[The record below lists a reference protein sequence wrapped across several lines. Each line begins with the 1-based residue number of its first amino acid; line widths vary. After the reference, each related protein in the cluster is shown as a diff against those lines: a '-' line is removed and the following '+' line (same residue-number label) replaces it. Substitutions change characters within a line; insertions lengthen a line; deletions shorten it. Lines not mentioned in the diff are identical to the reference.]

1 MKNIISKMSVALVA
15 MLTLSACGAN
25 NETNQPQEETPVTV
39 EENVETTEEV
49 VEEPAETK
57 EVEETE
63 DASEESAE
71 DSEETANEEL
81 ELPNFEGQ
89 TLNVVATSDSYVP
102 LFEEFTNQTGA
113 NVEFLS
119 MSSGEVISRTKAEGK
134 PMADLWFGGGLD
146 AFMAAKEDGLLEQ
159 HSSDMTALLPEEYKD
174 SEDYYF
180 SKGLTVVGFVA
191 NNDILEEKGLEVP
204 KTWDDLGKE
213 EYKGEVIMSNP
224 DISGTNY
231 AALKG
236 LLDLKGE
243 EEGWALFEKINENI
257 DFYSKRGKDPQE
269 KTAQGEFAIGIIP
282 VDKKAFDAAEDY
294 NLTVVYPEDGIPWVP
309 EGVAIFKDSDNVDV
323 AKAFVDFM
331 LTEKAQ
337 NMIAEID
344 GKDSNQLIVPGIEG
358 LDLGLPKDKLV
369 KQDLS
374 TFGSMR
380 EEVLARFQEIA
391 GDKASEEE

>member
-1 MKNIISKMSVALVA
+1 MKNIISKISVALLA
-15 MLTLSACGAN
+15 MASLTACGNTTTTEAP
-25 NETNQPQEETPVTV
+25 EQ
-39 EENVETTEEV
+39 VETTMEETVDQTADTTENEEKTEEVAEEEAQEAETESEEEV
-49 VEEPAETK
+49 VAT
-57 EVEETE
+57 
-63 DASEESAE
+63 
-71 DSEETANEEL
+71 NE
-81 ELPNFEGQ
+81 FEGR

-102 LFEEFTNQTGA
+102 LFEEFTAQTGA

-134 PMADLWFGGGLD
+134 AMADLWFGGGLD

-180 SKGLTVVGFVA
+180 AKGLTVVGFLA
-191 NNDILEEKGLEVP
+191 NNTILEEKGLEIP
-204 KTWDDLGKE
+204 KTWDDLADPA
-213 EYKGEVIMSNP
+213 YKGELIMSNP
-224 DISGTNY
+224 AISGTNY

-243 EEGWALFEKINENI
+243 EAGWELFTKINDNI

-269 KTAQGEFAIGIIP
+269 KTAQGEFAVGIIP
-282 VDKKAFDAAEDY
+282 VDQKAFDAAEDY

-309 EGVAIFKDSDNVDV
+309 EGVAIFKDSENVDV

-331 LTEKAQ
+331 LTDKAQ

-344 GKDSNQLIVPGIEG
+344 GKDTNQLIVPGITG
-358 LDLGLPKDKLV
+358 LDLGLPKDKLID
-369 KQDLS
+369 QDLS
-374 TFGSMR
+374 TFGSKR
-380 EEVLARFQEIA
+380 DEILNRFQEIA